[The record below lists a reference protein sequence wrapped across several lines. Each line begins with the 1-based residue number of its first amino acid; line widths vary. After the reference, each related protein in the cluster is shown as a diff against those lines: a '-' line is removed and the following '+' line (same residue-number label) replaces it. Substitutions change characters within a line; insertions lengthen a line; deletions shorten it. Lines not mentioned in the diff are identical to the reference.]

1 MFWRRIL
8 FALRKVRRKAKEFGF
23 STQEVATGM
32 TMAVLVSSI
41 AVVTGN
47 TIVLDTEERAHVF
60 NGQAMT
66 SAATKIIVDENEPPT
81 LGTIKK
87 IYLSELYEADKLQDV
102 EDPSAEG
109 DEGFYSS
116 DLSFV
121 SVENPVPS
129 GNQRPASRYYVKLVS
144 ADGSYTYIDQ
154 TDEQEVDRVE
164 SKNLTRTEVAI
175 PARSEGLQ

>member
-1 MFWRRIL
+1 MFWRRLL
-8 FALRKVRRKAKEFGF
+8 FTLRKVRRKAKEFGF

-60 NGQAMT
+60 NGQAL
-66 SAATKIIVDENEPPT
+66 AAAAEKIIVDENEPPG
-81 LGTIKK
+81 LGAVKK
-87 IYLSELYEADKLQDV
+87 IFLFELYEADKLRDV

-109 DEGFYSS
+109 DEGFYSTE
-116 DLSFV
+116 LSFV

-129 GNQRPASRYYVKLVS
+129 GNQRPASRYYVKLVN
-144 ADGSYTYIDQ
+144 ADGSYTYIDE
-154 TDEQEVDRVE
+154 TDEQDAERVE

-175 PARSEGLQ
+175 PARSVQ